1 VELVKRKRR
10 LLTEGWLTPV
20 IPSIA
25 LQKIGGAWFVV
36 EDNTSSPDGYFVM
49 QGGQLVIDEGATSG
63 LPISLS
69 GPLLVG
75 S

>member
-1 VELVKRKRR
+1 MELTRRKRR
-10 LLTEGWLTPV
+10 LLTEGWFTPV

-25 LQKIGGAWFVV
+25 LQKIAGAWFVV
-36 EDNTSSPDGYFVM
+36 EDNTATPDGYFVM
-49 QGGQLVIDEGATSG
+49 QDGKLVIDESATSG
-63 LPISLS
+63 LAISHS